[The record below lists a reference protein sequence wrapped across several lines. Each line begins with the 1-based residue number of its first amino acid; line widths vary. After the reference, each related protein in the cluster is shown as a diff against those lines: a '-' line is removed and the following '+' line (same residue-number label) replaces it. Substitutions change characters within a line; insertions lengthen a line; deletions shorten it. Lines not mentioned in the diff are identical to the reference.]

1 MIFIKLFLFLC
12 YYYLFCMWYDQVIVM
27 IRHYTTLDTTLKLAI
42 YEYLLRNTIK
52 CNAYTLKVLAYITYP
67 LTSHIRNWT

>member
-1 MIFIKLFLFLC
+1 
-12 YYYLFCMWYDQVIVM
+12 M
-27 IRHYTTLDTTLKLAI
+27 IRHYSNIKVSTRNTQTYVYTMIVDTTLKLAI

-67 LTSHIRNWT
+67 LTSHIRN